1 MKTRIFRKEDGSVV
15 YDSPSAKYQGG
26 HFVDQL
32 DKPLFQVTED
42 PIIGEDGEPTGQVTE
57 TKKLIGYEKREL
69 TLDDCKIPEGLQSLP
84 FVVVDL
90 ADAPKSDSNTGDYHE
105 MIHFDGDC
113 HKDNLKQDK
122 EWNCVL
128 MPDFLIKQKRLA
140 SKAALLDAELEKQE
154 PDPVQVVKLQREI
167 EKTKECNCPIKH
179 KEWALEG
186 LDSRV
191 AKGESDKPVVR
202 QKLLNKKAELENA

>member
-1 MKTRIFRKEDGSVV
+1 MKVRVFKKNDGSVV
-15 YDSPSAKYQGG
+15 YNYPSQKYQ
-26 HFVDQL
+26 DRI
-32 DKPLFQVTED
+32 E
-42 PIIGEDGEPTGQVTE
+42 
-57 TKKLIGYEKREL
+57 
-69 TLDDCKIPEGLQSLP
+69 DCKIPDELNGLP
-84 FVVVDL
+84 FIV
-90 ADAPKSDSNTGDYHE
+90 ADTAEIPKSNSNTGDYHE

-140 SKAALLDAELEKQE
+140 SKAAILDAELEKQS